1 LSRRALQ
8 QDDAP
13 GRTLGAFSF
22 PGGPIRLAS
31 ALAALLAGCAINPVE
46 ISEARDSWQ
55 GAAYGEVVAR
65 WGAPSRS
72 AKLPDGRDSHT
83 WVSQSAGSRGTG
95 GGGIGTGVMFGSAD
109 GEPVRCERTLV
120 FRNDRVADQTWR
132 GPPEYCSEFGR
143 RR

>member
-1 LSRRALQ
+1 M
-8 QDDAP
+8 
-13 GRTLGAFSF
+13 
-22 PGGPIRLAS
+22 RLAS
-31 ALAALLAGCAINPVE
+31 ALAALLAGCATTPPE
-46 ISEARDSWQ
+46 LHEARDSWQ

-72 AKLPDGRDSHT
+72 AKLTDGRDSRT
-83 WVSQSAGSRGTG
+83 WVSESAGSRGIG

-132 GPPEYCSEFGR
+132 GPPEYCREFR
-143 RR
+143 RAK